1 MTSQQFQNYITQLS
15 IVAVSDWQCRHIC
28 LPSVITAMISEEAGQ
43 DEVCEK
49 QLLSVQAA
57 AFTVHSY
64 NDYLATWRG
73 EGQREPNWKE
83 LIGESNY
90 IRAVQYLQRAEFP
103 YKRDRTYEAK
113 LVGIIEKYQ
122 LMKYDEENGIYS
134 YPKEE
139 Q

>member
-15 IVAVSDWQCRHIC
+15 IVAVSDWKCRHIC
-28 LPSVITAMISEEAGQ
+28 LPSVIAAMILEEAGQ
-43 DEVCEK
+43 EEVCEK